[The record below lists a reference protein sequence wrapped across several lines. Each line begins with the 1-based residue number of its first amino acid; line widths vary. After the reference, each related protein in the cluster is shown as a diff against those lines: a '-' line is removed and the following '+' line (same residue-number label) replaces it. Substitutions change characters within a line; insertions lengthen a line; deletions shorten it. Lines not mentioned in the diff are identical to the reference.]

1 MVTLRVKHAVGTKLM
16 LVELTNEQ
24 VEKKIECKD
33 LNVFKQV
40 NIYQRRCPQKC
51 F

>member
-24 VEKKIECKD
+24 VEKIEYKD

-40 NIYQRRCPQKC
+40 NIYQRRCHQKC
-51 F
+51 V

>member
-16 LVELTNEQ
+16 LVKLTNEQ
-24 VEKKIECKD
+24 VEKIECKD